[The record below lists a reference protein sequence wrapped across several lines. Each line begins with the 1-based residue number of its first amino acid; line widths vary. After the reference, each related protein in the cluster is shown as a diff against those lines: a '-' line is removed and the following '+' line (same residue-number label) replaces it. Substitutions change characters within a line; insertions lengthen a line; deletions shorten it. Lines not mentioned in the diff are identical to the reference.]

1 MTAVAA
7 VLGTLIA
14 ASLSVAPAPPSCPI
28 RPSLAVACTAAAP
41 DPGQEISG
49 PVLEVIDGR
58 TLCVALGPTPDQWVR
73 VRLADGAPDAS
84 RAALVAAVFAR
95 KLDCMAISPDA
106 DGARA
111 VCLLGGRSAAFL
123 AQPTLSPQAVN

>member
-1 MTAVAA
+1 MTGVAA
-7 VLGTLIA
+7 VLGTLVV
-14 ASLSVAPAPPSCPI
+14 ASLSVTQAPPACPT

-41 DPGQEISG
+41 DRGQEISG

-73 VRLADGAPDAS
+73 VRLADVGPDAS

-95 KLDCMAISPDA
+95 QLDCMTIGREA

-111 VCLLGGRSAAFL
+111 VWVTAHQGFDG
-123 AQPTLSPQAVN
+123 